1 MQQRKPQQASWLMF
15 GIIIPNVLKINC
27 KKEKAE
33 GNESKPHTILY
44 VVDKIVHVGN
54 NRFPRG
60 EQ

>member
-1 MQQRKPQQASWLMF
+1 MRQRKPQQASWLMF
-15 GIIIPNVLKINC
+15 GIINPNVLKINC

-33 GNESKPHTILY
+33 GDESKLHMILY
-44 VVDKIVHVGN
+44 VVDKIVHTGS